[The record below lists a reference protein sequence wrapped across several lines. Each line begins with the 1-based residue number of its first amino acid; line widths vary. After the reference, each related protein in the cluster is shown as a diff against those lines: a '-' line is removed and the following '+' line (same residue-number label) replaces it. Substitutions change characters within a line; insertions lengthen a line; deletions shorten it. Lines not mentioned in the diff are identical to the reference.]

1 MALNVAI
8 KQGISEEDYLLGELS
23 SEIKHELIDGVAYA
37 MAGASKDHERIAGNI
52 FVLLHVH
59 LQNHSCE
66 PFASDVKVKVNEDFF
81 YPDVMVV
88 CEDRSENP
96 YYTDSPTVLVEVLS
110 SSTRRMDQTIK
121 RMAYQSIPSLQE
133 LVLIEQDFVDVEVC
147 RRSKNWLSRHYF
159 LGDEFV
165 LESIGLTLSV
175 ADIYRRVQNPDMLAY
190 LQQQELS

>member
-8 KQGISEEDYLLGELS
+8 KQGISEDDYLLGELS

-37 MAGASKDHERIAGNI
+37 MAGASKNHERIIINV
-52 FVLLHVH
+52 FSQLLPL
-59 LQNHSCE
+59 LQNSSCE
-66 PFASDVKVKVNEDFF
+66 AYSSNVKVKVGENFF
-81 YPDVMVV
+81 YPDAMVV

-96 YYTDSPTVLVEVLS
+96 YYTESPTVLVEVLS

-121 RMAYQSIPSLQE
+121 RLAYQSIPCLQE
-133 LVLIEQDFVDVEVC
+133 LILIEQDFVDVEVC
-147 RRSKNWLSRHYF
+147 RRSNDWLSRHYF
-159 LGDEFV
+159 LGDEFM
-165 LESIGLTLSV
+165 LESVGLTLSV